1 VKPVNLVPNEQRR
14 GSSGTAGG
22 KAAYAVI
29 GVLAALAAML
39 TVYVLTAN
47 TVTERTNK
55 AAVAAVEADRLEAEA
70 ARKASFADFAQI
82 AQTRL
87 QSVAGVAETRFDW
100 ERVMR
105 ELSRIM
111 PEGSWLQSADA
122 SVSGVT
128 EDASDGGTSSGTAA
142 ATPQPALTLV
152 GCTRKQTEVAQLMV
166 RMRAMHRVTE
176 VELNQSTQE
185 DLRGP
190 ATVDDCGSLYQFDV
204 TAKFE
209 AAPPADEAPEGAN
222 GVPASLGGGS

>member
-1 VKPVNLVPNEQRR
+1 VRPVNLVPSEQRR
-14 GSSGTAGG
+14 GSSGAAGG
-22 KAAYAVI
+22 KAAYAVV

-128 EDASDGGTSSGTAA
+128 EDASGGTSSGTAA